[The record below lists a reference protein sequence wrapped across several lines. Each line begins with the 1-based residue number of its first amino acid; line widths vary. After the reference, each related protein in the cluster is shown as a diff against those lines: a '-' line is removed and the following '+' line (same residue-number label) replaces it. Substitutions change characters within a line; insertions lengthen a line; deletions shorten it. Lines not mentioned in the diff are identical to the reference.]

1 MALPDTRFNF
11 KGGKKEVAEIV
22 SGIGQAIFSQVRG
35 SLEAASKTVVPSIQT
50 MVAEITEDLSAGP
63 IDRFNEGL
71 EKVDRLVNK
80 MGVDL
85 GKYSKDLN
93 KFLQERTERARQSE
107 ETINQLRTQN
117 IVAQVN
123 KFGEVSILTQTEI
136 EDQKKLLR
144 EQNVEIK
151 DNKKIIENLS
161 KIQQKGGELTEDQRK
176 DLIEA
181 NKKVIETT
189 EKRTKTLET
198 LNLTEADDTRSFR
211 EKFDDTIETYVPDG
225 LRDIGSAFTE
235 GLTAPFTA
243 IKELGLGFMSM
254 LKPLKLLPKL
264 LKGFTVGLLGA
275 LAAMIPYLLIAGAI
289 VIGLIALKK
298 GFDLVVDNLD
308 VIKQKLSDFGDAVM
322 AIPGKIA
329 DFFTGIFT
337 KIKNFFIDAINGVI
351 GLLNKIPGVE
361 IEKIE
366 KAVDPN
372 TLDTTTPGDQ
382 DAAFTAGNLSDTTS
396 AIEQQDNA
404 FLVPPTTGDE
414 GGGFFSKF
422 KNMFKS
428 KPNNN
433 EFLPVD
439 TSAAS
444 SNAIIDNSVKTVNQ
458 NNQNQNLGISSRNDD
473 VTIRLSDAA
482 A

>member
-1 MALPDTRFNF
+1 MALPDTRYNF
-11 KGGKKEVAEIV
+11 QGGKKEVAEIV
-22 SGIGQAIFSQVRG
+22 SGIGQAIFSQVRV
-35 SLEAASKTVVPSIQT
+35 SLDAASKTVAMPIEN

-85 GKYSKDLN
+85 SMYSKDLN

-123 KFGEVSILTQTEI
+123 KFGEVAILTQTEI

-151 DNKKIIENLS
+151 DNQKIIEKYS
-161 KIQQKGGELTEDQRK
+161 KIQQKGGELNEEQQQE
-176 DLIEA
+176 LISA
-181 NKKVIETT
+181 NKKIIETT

-198 LNLTEADDTRSFR
+198 LNLQEQDDTRSFR
-211 EKFDDTIETYVPDG
+211 EKFDDTIDTYVPDG

-264 LKGFTVGLLGA
+264 LKAFTVGLLGSI
-275 LAAMIPYLLIAGAI
+275 AAMLPYLAIAAAI

-298 GFDLVVDNLD
+298 GFDLVVENLD
-308 VIKQKLSDFGDAVM
+308 VIKEKLSNFADAVM
-322 AIPGKIA
+322 AIPEKISN
-329 DFFTGIFT
+329 FFTDIFGR
-337 KIKNFFIDAINGVI
+337 IKNFFIDAINGVI

-366 KAVDPN
+366 KATVG
-372 TLDTTTPGDQ
+372 DTETAGEN
-382 DAAFTAGNLSDTTS
+382 DAAFTAGNLDQGTDVVNNESGLILPSTGEGPS
-396 AIEQQDNA
+396 VIDN
-404 FLVPPTTGDE
+404 VKS
-414 GGGFFSKF
+414 FFSKF
-422 KNMFKS
+422 NPFGKS
-428 KPNNN
+428 ELAP
-433 EFLPVD
+433 
-439 TSAAS
+439 SA
-444 SNAIIDNSVKTVNQ
+444 SNQVVGGSTVIDNSVKTVNQ
-458 NNQNQNLGISSRNDD
+458 NNSNQSMGVSTRNDD
-473 VTIRLSDAA
+473 ATIFRTSDMVA
-482 A
+482 

>member
-22 SGIGQAIFSQVRG
+22 SGIGQAIFSQVSV
-35 SLEAASKTVVPSIQT
+35 SLNAAAKTVVPSIQT

-93 KFLQERTERARQSE
+93 KFLQERTEKARQSE

-151 DNKKIIENLS
+151 DSQKIIEKYS
-161 KIQQKGGELTEDQRK
+161 KIQQKGGDLSAEQSAELV
-176 DLIEA
+176 EA
-181 NKKVIETT
+181 NKKVIDTT

-198 LNLTEADDTRSFR
+198 LNLQEQDDTRSFR

-243 IKELGLGFMSM
+243 IKDLGAGFMSM
-254 LKPLKLLPKL
+254 LKPLKMLPKL
-264 LKGFTVGLLGA
+264 LKGFMVGLLGA
-275 LAAMIPYLLIAGAI
+275 LAAMIPYLLIAAAI
-289 VIGLIALKK
+289 VVGLIALKK
-298 GFDLVVDNLD
+298 AFDFLKENIDTV
-308 VIKQKLSDFGDAVM
+308 KEKLSNFADAVM
-322 AIPGKIA
+322 AIPEKISN
-329 DFFTGIFT
+329 FFTDIFGR
-337 KIKNFFIDAINGVI
+337 IKNFFIDAINGVI

-366 KAVDPN
+366 KATVG
-372 TLDTTTPGDQ
+372 DTETPGEQ
-382 DAAFTAGNLSDTTS
+382 DAAFAAGNLAQGTDVENNESGL
-396 AIEQQDNA
+396 I
-404 FLVPPTTGDE
+404 VPSTGDE
-414 GGGFFSKF
+414 GPGVIDKVKGFFSKF
-422 KNMFKS
+422 NPFGKS
-428 KPNNN
+428 DLEPA
-433 EFLPVD
+433 
-439 TSAAS
+439 SATGTAS

-458 NNQNQNLGISSRNDD
+458 NNQSQTMGITTRNDD
-473 VTIRLSDAA
+473 STYNRFSMYYN
-482 A
+482 

>member
-11 KGGKKEVAEIV
+11 QGGKKEVAEIV

-93 KFLQERTERARQSE
+93 KFLQERTEKARQSE

-151 DNKKIIENLS
+151 DSQKIIEKYS
-161 KIQQKGGELTEDQRK
+161 KIQQKGGDLSAEQSAELV
-176 DLIEA
+176 EA
-181 NKKVIETT
+181 NKKVIDTT

-198 LNLTEADDTRSFR
+198 LNLQEQDDTRSFR

-243 IKELGLGFMSM
+243 IKELGIGFMSM

-264 LKGFTVGLLGA
+264 LKGFMVGLLGA
-275 LAAMIPYLLIAGAI
+275 LAAMIPYLLIAAAI

-298 GFDLVVDNLD
+298 AFDFLKENIDTV
-308 VIKQKLSDFGDAVM
+308 KEKLSNFADAVM
-322 AIPGKIA
+322 AIPEKISN
-329 DFFTGIFT
+329 FFTDIFGR
-337 KIKNFFIDAINGVI
+337 IKNFFIDAINGVI

-366 KAVDPN
+366 KATVG
-372 TLDTTTPGDQ
+372 DTETPGEQ
-382 DAAFTAGNLSDTTS
+382 DAAFAAGNLAQGTDVENNESGL
-396 AIEQQDNA
+396 I
-404 FLVPPTTGDE
+404 VPSTGDE
-414 GGGFFSKF
+414 GPGVIDKVKGFFSKF
-422 KNMFKS
+422 NPFGKS
-428 KPNNN
+428 DLEPA
-433 EFLPVD
+433 
-439 TSAAS
+439 SATGTAS

-458 NNQNQNLGISSRNDD
+458 NNQSQTMGITTRNDD
-473 VTIRLSDAA
+473 STYNRFSMYYN
-482 A
+482 